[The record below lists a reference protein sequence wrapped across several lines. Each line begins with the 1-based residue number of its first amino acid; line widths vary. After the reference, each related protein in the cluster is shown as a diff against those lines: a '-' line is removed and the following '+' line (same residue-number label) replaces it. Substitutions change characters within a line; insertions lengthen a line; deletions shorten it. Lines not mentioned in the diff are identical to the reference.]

1 MKKYLFL
8 SLAAI
13 VGMLAFT
20 ACGDDEPDI
29 DPDNNNGKVEVKKAK
44 FTETANKM
52 ELTYSISV
60 TGTGTKVT
68 CDVKETATF
77 EGDECVKYIYEY
89 TYPSADYAKAA
100 YQAALEE
107 QKNDPEDNSI
117 LHQSGK
123 VFTADESASYKGV
136 SKDVIRQEMKA
147 MEAFYNK

>member
-29 DPDNNNGKVEVKKAK
+29 NPDNNNGKVEVKKAK

-60 TGTGTKVT
+60 TGTKVT

-100 YQAALEE
+100 YQEAIEE
-107 QKNDPEDNSI
+107 QKNDPGDNAVY
-117 LHQSGK
+117 HQSGK